1 MARETPASARS
12 GPPSIAN
19 SHASSK
25 PLPAR
30 PGTSGTEMLLT
41 TKRRHASEKLQKAQ
55 RAERAY
61 KAKKRTAI
69 ARADLA
75 ESKEHFRKA
84 RHHLREGLHMFACVV
99 KSVPYVI
106 GERRESSMQRKQERQ
121 RKRDEEKKKRLEER
135 WAAGDN
141 STRSDSVDAG
151 TTAPEDEAAD
161 AEATPAATA

>member
-75 ESKEHFRKA
+75 ESKEHFRKS
-84 RHHLREGLHMFACVV
+84 RHHLREGLHMFACVI
-99 KSVPYVI
+99 KSIPYVI

-135 WAAGDN
+135 WAAGD

-151 TTAPEDEAAD
+151 APAPEGEAAAD